1 VKASLPPKLS
11 PALEDFL
18 EHLRVERRYAPL
30 TVDNYR
36 RELGLLARHLH
47 HSGVQSWPEAR
58 TEQIQALIAAE
69 HRRGRGPA
77 SLRLLLSASRSL
89 FRYLLR
95 EGQLKAN
102 PAQAVRAPKL
112 QRRLPHVLDVD
123 EAKVLVELKARD
135 ALQPRD
141 QAILELLYSSGLRV
155 SELVGLYWRDLDIQQ
170 GLVRVTGKGSKTR
183 LVPVGRAALQALQA
197 LPCPGPETPIFPGRG
212 GRPLS
217 TAAVRLRLK
226 RRALEQGLGKRVH
239 PHLLRH
245 TCASHLLESSGE
257 LRAVQELLGHADI
270 ATTEIYTHLNFQHL
284 AQVYDAAHPR
294 AHHRRNR
301 GDS

>member
-1 VKASLPPKLS
+1 MKASLPPQLS
-11 PALEDFL
+11 TVLEGFL
-18 EHLRVERRYAPL
+18 EHLRVERRYAPG

-36 RELGLLARHLH
+36 RELGLLARHLQH
-47 HSGVQSWPEAR
+47 NEVQSWPEAR

-95 EGQLKAN
+95 EGQIQAN

-112 QRRLPHVLDVD
+112 QRRLPQVLDVD

-141 QAILELLYSSGLRV
+141 QAILELLYSSGLRA
-155 SELVGLYWRDLDIQQ
+155 SELVGLYWRGLGIQQ
-170 GLVRVTGKGSKTR
+170 GLARVTGKGSKTR

-197 LPCPGPETPIFPGRG
+197 LPCAGPETPIFPGRG

-217 TAAVRLRLK
+217 TAAVRLRLQ
-226 RRALEQGLGKRVH
+226 RRALEQGLGKRIH

-294 AHHRRNR
+294 AHRRRNR
-301 GDS
+301 D

>member
-1 VKASLPPKLS
+1 MKSSLFPNLNKAI
-11 PALEDFL
+11 EDFL
-18 EHLRVERRYAPL
+18 EHLRVERRYAPR
-30 TVDNYR
+30 TMDNYR

-47 HSGVQSWPEAR
+47 LSGVHSWPEAR
-58 TEQIQALIAAE
+58 SEHIQALIAAE

-95 EGQLKAN
+95 EGQIQAN
-102 PAQAVRAPKL
+102 PAQPVRAPKL
-112 QRRLPHVLDVD
+112 PRRLPYVLDVD

-170 GLVRVTGKGSKTR
+170 GLVRITGKGSKIR

-197 LPCPGPETPIFPGRG
+197 LPYADSETPIFPGRG

-217 TAAVRLRLK
+217 TAAVRLRLQ

-245 TCASHLLESSGE
+245 T
-257 LRAVQELLGHADI
+257 
-270 ATTEIYTHLNFQHL
+270 
-284 AQVYDAAHPR
+284 
-294 AHHRRNR
+294 
-301 GDS
+301 